1 MGILRAGGKGVS
13 MQVVFLVLGIVAPVF
28 LLGVAGFA
36 WARSGVDF
44 PTSFVTRMSFTISVP
59 CLIFV
64 SLARA
69 DIDAAVLNDLLAGS
83 LAAYVLATIG
93 IWLML
98 KIGGLKQRTWLAPLV
113 FGNTGNVGLPVALFA
128 FGDLGLVYAVVI
140 FAVMAMLSF
149 TVGVWIVSG
158 GGSPREALKQP
169 IFYGAAFGLAV
180 NLLHVPLPDWL
191 MNSLSLA
198 GQMAIPLMLLTL
210 GVSVARLSVGGV
222 GRAVLFSVLRLFVC
236 GFAGLVAAVAFD
248 MDPLAAKS
256 LVLQMLMPV
265 AVTSYLMA
273 ERYDA
278 EPIAVAGL
286 VVVSTVLSVVVTPL
300 VLGFMLG

>member
-1 MGILRAGGKGVS
+1 

-28 LLGVAGFA
+28 LLGVAGFV

-64 SLARA
+64 SLAQA
-69 DIDAAVLNDLLAGS
+69 DIDAHVLNDLLAGS

-93 IWLML
+93 IWAML

-128 FGDLGLVYAVVI
+128 FGEQGLVYAVVI

-149 TVGVWIVSG
+149 TVGVWVVSG

-169 IFYGAAFGLAV
+169 IFYGAALGLAF
-180 NLLHVPLPDWL
+180 NLLHIVPPEWL
-191 MNSLSLA
+191 MNSLALA

-210 GVSVARLSVGGV
+210 GVSVARLSVAGV
-222 GRAVLFSVLRLFVC
+222 GRAMLFSVLRLFVC
-236 GFAGLVAAVAFD
+236 GVAGLAAAVAFD

-256 LVLQMLMPV
+256 LVLQLLMPV

-278 EPIAVAGL
+278 EPVSVAGL

-300 VLGFMLG
+300 ILGFMLG

>member
-1 MGILRAGGKGVS
+1 

-28 LLGVAGFA
+28 LLGLAGFA

-69 DIDAAVLNDLLAGS
+69 DIDARVLNDLMAGS
-83 LAAYVLATIG
+83 LAAYVLAALVIG
-93 IWLML
+93 LML
-98 KIGGLKQRTWLAPLV
+98 KLGGLRQRTWLAPLV

-128 FGDLGLVYAVVI
+128 FGEQGLVYAVVI

-149 TVGVWIVSG
+149 TIGVWVVSG

-169 IFYGAAFGLAV
+169 IFYGAALGLAF
-180 NLLHVPLPDWL
+180 NLLHIVPPEWL

-222 GRAVLFSVLRLFVC
+222 GRAVLWSVLRLFVC
-236 GFAGLVAAVAFD
+236 GAAAMVAAVAFD

-300 VLGFMLG
+300 ILGFMLG

>member
-1 MGILRAGGKGVS
+1 

-36 WARSGVDF
+36 WARSGVEF

-69 DIDAAVLNDLLAGS
+69 DIDAGVLNDLLAGS
-83 LAAYVLATIG
+83 LAAYVVAALGIG
-93 IWLML
+93 LML

-128 FGDLGLVYAVVI
+128 FGEQGLVYAVVI

-149 TVGVWIVSG
+149 TVGVWVVSG

-169 IFYGAAFGLAV
+169 IFYGSALGLAV
-180 NLLHVPLPDWL
+180 NLLHVSLPDWL
-191 MNSLSLA
+191 MNSLALA

-222 GRAVLFSVLRLFVC
+222 GRAMVLSVLRLVVC
-236 GFAGLVAAVAFD
+236 GVAGLMAAVAFD

-286 VVVSTVLSVVVTPL
+286 VVVSTVLSVAVTPL
-300 VLGFMLG
+300 ILGFMLG